1 MGVSGDIMMVIGL
14 TGGIASGKSTI
25 SDMLRELGAVVIDAD
40 IVSRNVV
47 SQGSNAYNRII
58 ESFGKEIL
66 LPDGDINRKK
76 LGNIVFSNEEKLK
89 LLNEITHPAIIE
101 NVNSMIQELKKQQ
114 KEVVVVD
121 AAILIEMGMNK
132 HMDCVWLVLAN
143 TETQLKRV
151 MERDHLSSEDAWN
164 RINAQMSNEE
174 RLKYADAVIDTTY
187 PVEVV
192 RNRVKEL
199 WFSLQSGENSN

>member
-1 MGVSGDIMMVIGL
+1 MMVIGL

-25 SDMLRELGAVVIDAD
+25 SDMLRELGAAVIDAD
-40 IVSRNVV
+40 IVSRDVV

-58 ESFGKEIL
+58 ESFGKDIL
-66 LPDGDINRKK
+66 LADGEINRKQ
-76 LGNIVFSNEEKLK
+76 LGNIVFSDEEKLK

-101 NVNSMIQELKKQQ
+101 NVNATIEALKKQQ

-121 AAILIEMGMNK
+121 AAILIEMGLNK
-132 HMDCVWLVLAN
+132 HVDCVWLVLAN
-143 TETQLKRV
+143 RETQLKRV
-151 MERDHLSSEDAWN
+151 MERDNLSSEDAWN

-187 PVEVV
+187 PVENV
-192 RNRVKEL
+192 RNKVKQL
-199 WFSLQSGENSN
+199 WFSLKSGEINN

>member
-1 MGVSGDIMMVIGL
+1 MMVIGL

-25 SDMLRELGAVVIDAD
+25 SDMLRELGAAVIDAD
-40 IVSRNVV
+40 IVSRDVV
-47 SQGSNAYNRII
+47 SQGSIAYNRII
-58 ESFGKEIL
+58 ECFGKEIL
-66 LPDGDINRKK
+66 LADGEINRKK
-76 LGNIVFSNEEKLK
+76 LGNMVFSDEVKLK

-101 NVNSMIQELKKQQ
+101 NVNATIETLRKQQ

-121 AAILIEMGMNK
+121 AAILIEMGLNK
-132 HMDCVWLVLAN
+132 HVDCVWLVLAN

-151 MERDHLSSEDAWN
+151 MERDNLSNEDAWN

-187 PVEVV
+187 PVEIVK
-192 RNRVKEL
+192 NNVKEL